1 MSVNAAVS
9 VERYSFLASPGRK
22 FLYGGTLMAKIQ
34 QRLSLSIPVVRSS
47 VTRTQQEA
55 SCSEMGMLEDI
66 ELVAHLLHL
75 GQVLCEQVQD
85 NVACRLCQEVKL
97 ISQDRA
103 QLHLGRQHTLRR
115 VKLPP
120 GTLITLPVQFRHLI
134 YGTLCISAD
143 LRHVAEPA
151 IPLPVAQLMAQA
163 CSWLLYSLDQA
174 NFLHTQCQNL
184 EYQIHGPLTKR
195 EREVLSLM
203 CRGHSKEKI
212 STILNITSA
221 TVGKHRQH
229 IYEQLGVH
237 CERDALLVA
246 YHTGLFSLVDEI

>member
-1 MSVNAAVS
+1 
-9 VERYSFLASPGRK
+9 
-22 FLYGGTLMAKIQ
+22 MAKIPQ
-34 QRLSLSIPVVRSS
+34 ELSLSIPLVRSS
-47 VTRTQQEA
+47 TTRNQQEA
-55 SCSEMGMLEDI
+55 SRSEAGMLADI
-66 ELVAHLLHL
+66 ELVVHLLHL
-75 GQVLCEQVQD
+75 GQALCEQVMD
-85 NVACRLCQEVKL
+85 NVARRLCQEVKL

-103 QLHLGRQHTLRR
+103 QLYLGRQHTLRR

-120 GTLITLPVQFRHLI
+120 GTLVTLPVQFRHII
-134 YGTLCISAD
+134 YGTLCIAAD
-143 LRHVAEPA
+143 PRHAAEPA
-151 IPLPVAQLMAQA
+151 ILLPVAQLMAQA

-174 NFLHTQCQNL
+174 NFLYTQCQNL
-184 EYQIHGPLTKR
+184 EYQVHGPLTKR

-212 STILNITSA
+212 SSVLHITPA

-246 YHTGLFSLVDEI
+246 YHTGLFSLVDEL